1 MRLNTQLKK
10 SIAFMLTLL
19 MLFTLAACQQAQPA
33 PVEEPV
39 GEATDSLFQPGT
51 YTATV
56 DGHNGDVTVEVTVDE
71 KSILDIQVTEHN
83 ESPGITDLVF
93 ERIPQGILVKQNLAV
108 DVVSGA
114 TVTSD
119 ALIQAITLALE
130 QAGADIALL
139 QQGSASEQA
148 TGQTVEYD
156 TDVLVIGGGGA
167 GLAAAV
173 TAHQADA
180 SVIVLEKMPRL
191 GGNTILSGGAYNAVD
206 PGRQEAQGIED
217 SIELHYE
224 QTFNGGDQQG
234 RPELIRILVEQA
246 YPALEW
252 LESLGMKFNDEVFT
266 VLGGLWPRAHKPSTP
281 LGTGFIETYSN
292 YIESHDG
299 IEAMLDTEALE
310 LIVENGRVVGVV
322 AKHFNDEVIVRAS
335 RGVVMATGGFAMNPE
350 LRDAHNL
357 HWPTL
362 TNLKS
367 TNHPGATGDGIIM
380 SEAIGANLVGMEY
393 LQLLPLGDPN
403 SGSLSGNIEQGVEN
417 RIFVNKEGNR
427 FVDEGA
433 RRDVMTLALME
444 QTDSYLYVILD
455 STNYPT
461 PETKNNFNETIEE
474 LISQGR
480 AFKGDTL
487 EELAAQIGVDS
498 DNLVAAVESF
508 NAAVEAGGPDEF
520 GRTLFDRKIE
530 KPPFYAGPRVPTVH
544 HTMGGIEINENA
556 EVMDANGNTIPGLY
570 AAGEVTGGIH
580 GTNRLGGNAL
590 ADIAVFGRIAGRNAA
605 ANQ

>member
-1 MRLNTQLKK
+1 MKRSSTIRK
-10 SIAFMLTLL
+10 SFALMLALL
-19 MLFTLAACQQAQPA
+19 MLFSLAACQQPQPA
-33 PVEEPV
+33 PEESP
-39 GEATDSLFQPGT
+39 ETPDESAMFQPGT
-51 YTATV
+51 YSATV
-56 DGHNGDVTVEVTVDE
+56 AGHNGDLTVDVTVDE
-71 KSILDIQVTEHN
+71 NSILDIQVTEHN
-83 ESPGITDLVF
+83 ESPGITDLAF
-93 ERIPQGILVKQNLAV
+93 ERIPQGILAQQNLAV

-119 ALIQAITLALE
+119 ALIEAITLALE

-148 TGQTVEYD
+148 AGQTVEYA

-173 TAHQADA
+173 TAHQEGA

-234 RPELIRILVEQA
+234 KPEMVRVFVEQA

-281 LGTGFIETYSN
+281 LGTGFIDTYAN
-292 YIESHDG
+292 YIDSHDG
-299 IEAMLDTEALE
+299 IEVLLETEALE
-310 LIVENGRVVGVV
+310 LIVENGRVTGVI
-322 AKHFNDEVIVRAS
+322 AKHMNDEVIVKAS
-335 RGVVMATGGFAMNPE
+335 RGVVMATGGFGANAEM
-350 LRDAHNL
+350 RDEFNKI
-357 HWPTL
+357 WPAL
-362 TNLKS
+362 TTLKS

-380 SEAIGANLVGMEY
+380 AESIGPNLVGMEHI
-393 LQLLPLGDPN
+393 QLLPLGDPN

-433 RRDVMTLALME
+433 RRDVMTLALLE
-444 QTDSYLYVILD
+444 QPDATLYVVLD

-474 LISQGR
+474 LIAQGR

-487 EELAAQIGVDS
+487 EELAAQIGVDT

-508 NAAVEAGGPDEF
+508 NAAVEAGGPDAF

-530 KPPFYAGPRVPTVH
+530 KAPFYAAPRVPTVH
-544 HTMGGIEINENA
+544 HTMGGVEINENA
-556 EVMDANGNTIPGLY
+556 EVLDASGNPIPGFY

-580 GTNRLGGNAL
+580 GANRLGGNAL

-605 ANQ
+605 GNQ